1 MFEELKTPVGRPME
15 YNIPQ
20 QDMGGYIISSKFRK
34 KVIAFFKFWDEVV
47 KNKARGKDMYVAN
60 MENFFGE
67 ILDKFE
73 EVPSTRHTELLNSEA
88 PFKMLTEL
96 TNLRLPTVFP
106 IPQDNKDFIEIFLTH
121 KFE

>member
-1 MFEELKTPVGRPME
+1 MFDELKTPVGRPME
-15 YNIPQ
+15 FNLPQ
-20 QDMGGYIISSKFRK
+20 QDLTGYILSSKFRK
-34 KVIAFFKFWDEVV
+34 KVIAFFEFWD
-47 KNKARGKDMYVAN
+47 KAVASKSRGDNMYVAN

-73 EVPSTRHTELLNSEA
+73 EVPSNRHPELLKSEE
-88 PFKMLTEL
+88 PFKMLSEL

-106 IPQDNKDFIEIFLTH
+106 IKQDNDDFIEIFLTH